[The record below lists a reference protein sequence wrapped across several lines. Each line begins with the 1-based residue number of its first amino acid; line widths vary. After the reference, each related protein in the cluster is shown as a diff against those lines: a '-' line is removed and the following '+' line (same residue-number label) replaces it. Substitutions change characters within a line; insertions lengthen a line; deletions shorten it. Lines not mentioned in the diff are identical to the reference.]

1 MNLIPSLTFIF
12 LIFFAA
18 FCMEAIGSYVSIVGL
33 GALFAGDYV
42 ILLMALILDVA
53 KIVTVSFIYQYWSD
67 LKKTMKYYM
76 LSAVIVLMTI
86 TSCGAFG
93 YLSGAFQL
101 AMQPNMEVILKV
113 ESLKREKEQLAS
125 EKVQL
130 LDRKSKIDQQI
141 AQLPAESVKGRRQ
154 LITSFK
160 PETEQIMSRT
170 SEITKRVDQLTTE
183 ILKAESENIEK
194 SVHAGPITYVSKAFN
209 ISIEEA
215 SKWIILTIISVFDPL
230 AVMLIV
236 SGNFL
241 VVRRREL
248 KAKLP
253 EHILETKIVSTP
265 VVEEEVLI
273 QEPIHVPIHVPI
285 QEPIQAE
292 KELTSPITEEKVLIQ
307 EPIHN
312 PIHEPIQETDYKHI
326 TSLAYD
332 CIDTGEEEIFEEI
345 DTSQL
350 ESTIKEYVPSSPE
363 EPTEIL
369 KSSLEDLTISIP
381 QALIREGV
389 TTRSK
394 KRELYENVG

>member
-312 PIHEPIQETDYKHI
+312 PIHEPDYSHLI
-326 TSLAYD
+326 DLVYD
-332 CIDTGEEEIFEEI
+332 DVDTGEEECFEEI
-345 DTSQL
+345 DSDL
-350 ESTIKEYVPSSPE
+350 LASTIKDYIPSSPE

-394 KRELYENVG
+394 KRELYEIVK